1 MPNASVTGCQNHH
14 PLGFIRHP
22 LEIMGVDRPDR
33 TFPCHPLS
41 PPDVVHDIV
50 AKSPNAGPLAPVGV
64 TLVGCEGG
72 FSPDFLWENMFFVG
86 STYEIAC
93 ETKVVLMGNQGGF
106 HGNHFCCMGIRK
118 LEKNA
123 VVFSMKISASENLVD
138 GQYMILSK

>member
-50 AKSPNAGPLAPVGV
+50 AKSPNAGPSAPVGV

-72 FSPDFLWENMFFVG
+72 FAPDFLWENMFFVG
-86 STYEIAC
+86 STYEIAW
-93 ETKVVLMGNQGGF
+93 ETKVVSIGNQGGF
-106 HGNHFCCMGIRK
+106 RGNQGGFRGNHFLLYG
-118 LEKNA
+118 N
-123 VVFSMKISASENLVD
+123 
-138 GQYMILSK
+138 